1 MTKVPIASTVGAV
14 RIPGSNGRSRLPAG
28 FGAIW
33 SVVAVDQIGFGIL
46 VALLPLYAD
55 DFGASPTT
63 IGLLLA
69 TFSLAQLVSASIGGR
84 LSDRLGRRPVLLFSL
99 LGTAIGSLVTAA
111 AGSIAILFV
120 GRVIDGLSG
129 ASVSVAQAAVSDV
142 SEPSE
147 RPRLLGLLGASFGLG
162 FVIGPALGSLA
173 SIAHPRAPFVVA
185 GAIAVANLVV
195 AWVRLPETGGSG
207 QPRAGIRPARAA
219 RRAVRVVVTLVG
231 SIAFAGFTATFALLA
246 NLRVGIDQ
254 GSVGLVFAGIGLVMI
269 LVQTRVVGAVNRAWG
284 PITTGRVALL
294 CNVAGLCLLAA
305 TGGWG
310 VIAAA
315 LVLLVLGQAVLTP
328 TLAAAV
334 VEVAGPTERGA
345 LLGVNQSA
353 ASLGRVLG
361 PLMAGPLFD
370 ANARSPYLVAAA
382 LALAAFA
389 LMPSRTRRSVVV

>member
-1 MTKVPIASTVGAV
+1 MASTVGAV

-69 TFSLAQLVSASIGGR
+69 TFSLAQLVSASVGGR

-99 LGTAIGSLVTAA
+99 LGTAVGSLVTAA
-111 AGSIAILFV
+111 AGSIAFLFV

-129 ASVSVAQAAVSDV
+129 ASVSVAQAAVSDL
-142 SEPSE
+142 SDPPE

-173 SIAHPRAPFVVA
+173 SVVHPRAPFVVA
-185 GAIAVANLVV
+185 GAIAVVNLVV
-195 AWVRLPETGGSG
+195 AWIRLPETASSGS
-207 QPRAGIRPARAA
+207 PSAGFVRPGPLAGRFVA
-219 RRAVRVVVTLVG
+219 VTLVG

-246 NLRVGIDQ
+246 ELRVGVDQ
-254 GSVGLVFAGIGLVMI
+254 GSVGLVFAGIGVVMI
-269 LVQTRVVGAVNRAWG
+269 LVQTRVVGPVNRAWG
-284 PITTGRVALL
+284 PITTGRLALV
-294 CNVAGLCLLAA
+294 CNVAGLGLLAA
-305 TGGWG
+305 AGGWG
-310 VIAAA
+310 VIAPA

-334 VEVAGPTERGA
+334 VEVAGPAERGA

-353 ASLGRVLG
+353 ASVGRVLG

-370 ANARSPYLVAAA
+370 ANTRSPYLVAAA
-382 LALAAFA
+382 LTLAAFA
-389 LMPSRTRRSVVV
+389 LMPSRTRRSVGV